1 MTDIKAALQ
10 AEIEK
15 MESACDEIPF
25 GLDEEDEQCLSV
37 MREALKELSQRD
49 AQIAAL
55 KADFISLDKQMSV
68 LEQTGIADRDRAQK
82 AEAQIAALTA
92 ENLDL
97 KQYVVDELKYL
108 SPTTPAT
115 DAAANALLADG
126 VDRYIESV
134 LNSNR
139 EIAEKGGFSDA
150 VKVFEHLAKEASGFA
165 NQLRE
170 GK

>member
-1 MTDIKAALQ
+1 MSEVKRFEMEKEYSLDINIVPTEYPDGSFVHYDDYAAIQ
-10 AEIEK
+10 
-15 MESACDEIPF
+15 
-25 GLDEEDEQCLSV
+25 EQL
-37 MREALKELSQRD
+37 AQRD
-49 AQIAAL
+49 AQIAELA
-55 KADFISLDKQMSV
+55 
-68 LEQTGIADRDRAQK
+68 
-82 AEAQIAALTA
+82 A

-115 DAAANALLADG
+115 DAAANALRAEG

-139 EIAEKGGFSDA
+139 DIAEKGGFSDA

-165 NQLRE
+165 SQLRE